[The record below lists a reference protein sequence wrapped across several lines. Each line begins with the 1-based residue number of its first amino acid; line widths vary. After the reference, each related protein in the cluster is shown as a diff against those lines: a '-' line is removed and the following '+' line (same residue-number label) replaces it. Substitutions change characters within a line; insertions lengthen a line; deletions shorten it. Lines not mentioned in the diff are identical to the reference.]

1 MSQHVPPWVY
11 PVWDS
16 VRFLDLSAFFLML
29 GKFSAIISS
38 NIFSGSF
45 SSPSGTPI
53 MQMLLH
59 YNIYK
64 SQRSLRLSSFL
75 LILFSLFCSVAVISI
90 TFVFQLT
97 YSIILPQL
105 FCYWFLL
112 MYFSHFPSISVVKNL
127 PAIQETWVQSL
138 GREDPLE
145 KEMVTHFSILAW
157 EIP

>member
-59 YNIYK
+59 YNIHK
-64 SQRSLRLSSFL
+64 SQRSLRLSSFNSFFFILFCGSDFHHFCLPAHLFNYSASVILL
-75 LILFSLFCSVAVISI
+75 LIPSN
-90 TFVFQLT
+90 VFFA
-97 YSIILPQL
+97 LPQYL
-105 FCYWFLL
+105 SGKEFACN
-112 MYFSHFPSISVVKNL
+112 PGDVGSI
-127 PAIQETWVQSL
+127 P
-138 GREDPLE
+138 G
-145 KEMVTHFSILAW
+145 
-157 EIP
+157 